1 MNTGKTLFAQLMD
14 FLPWTTFT
22 RIVDRYGG
30 DHRVRTLSCAE
41 QYRSMAFAQLTYRES
56 LRDIETCL
64 SVHASK
70 LYHMG
75 FRQPVRRSTLADAN
89 ERRDWR
95 IHAALA
101 QRLITQ
107 ARTLYVDE
115 ELGLGLSVGAP
126 DQYRLRPGLDD
137 HRSCVLSVFPWAHF
151 RTSTKAA
158 VKMHTLLDLRGNIPS
173 FIHISDGK
181 LHDVHALDML
191 LPEAGAIYVVD
202 RGYVDF
208 ARLYVLHQAGANLL
222 SPHRCRRRGGNPHD
236 GEIIT
241 HAPNLMW
248 GTDGVRVFTVDD
260 GWGWIFTAVEHW
272 NAECVGWHVCKR
284 GDRFAALQPI
294 SMGLAGLYG
303 STAAGA
309 ARGLALR
316 MDHGS
321 QYLSDH
327 FTNQIKF
334 WGIQPSYA
342 FSPSPR
348 PTASFTRAKSN
359 IDAHRV
365 YSAPTDRSTG
375 IICDQTISLD
385 GFYTRQDYPEL
396 LRRIRFKDP
405 ESGKTLVFITNNFSL
420 PAATIC
426 ALYKSRWQVEL
437 FFKWIKQHL
446 RIKQFY
452 GTSENAVKTQIWI
465 AVSVYVLV
473 AILKKRLDLDASLY
487 TLLQILSVTLFEKM
501 PIHQALAGDEN
512 RCNASQITN
521 QLNLFDF

>member
-56 LRDIETCL
+56 LRDIET
-64 SVHASK
+64 
-70 LYHMG
+70 
-75 FRQPVRRSTLADAN
+75 
-89 ERRDWR
+89 WR
-95 IHAALA
+95 IETLSHGLPPAGPALDAGRCQRKARLAYPCGVGPAAHHPGEDA
-101 QRLITQ
+101 V
-107 ARTLYVDE
+107 VDE
-115 ELGLGLSVGAP
+115 ELGLDLTSTVYA
-126 DQYRLRPGLDD
+126 LD
-137 HRSCVLSVFPWAHF
+137 STTIALCLSVFPWAHF
-151 RTSTKAA
+151 RTTKAA

-208 ARLYVLHQAGANLL
+208 ARLYVLHQAGAFF
-222 SPHRCRRRGGNPHD
+222 
-236 GEIIT
+236 
-241 HAPNLMW
+241 
-248 GTDGVRVFTVDD
+248 V
-260 GWGWIFTAVEHW
+260 
-272 NAECVGWHVCKR
+272 
-284 GDRFAALQPI
+284 
-294 SMGLAGLYG
+294 
-303 STAAGA
+303 
-309 ARGLALR
+309 
-316 MDHGS
+316 
-321 QYLSDH
+321 
-327 FTNQIKF
+327 
-334 WGIQPSYA
+334 
-342 FSPSPR
+342 
-348 PTASFTRAKSN
+348 TRAKSN

-437 FFKWIKQHL
+437 FSSGSSSIFGSSSSTA
-446 RIKQFY
+446 RRR
-452 GTSENAVKTQIWI
+452 T
-465 AVSVYVLV
+465 
-473 AILKKRLDLDASLY
+473 R
-487 TLLQILSVTLFEKM
+487 
-501 PIHQALAGDEN
+501 
-512 RCNASQITN
+512 
-521 QLNLFDF
+521 